1 MEGISPSCL
10 RLDAHESVKRSHRTG
25 VFGIPHRAAFAGIVE
40 RVLTCRTNPRITDAV
55 YGALV
60 VIALVV
66 GVLMLVLGAAYGVL
80 SVAGVGVLF
89 LVIGVQQ
96 YRQVLMRT
104 ASELS
109 LDPSGNKLYWRA
121 IRDHGE
127 LNVADINGVRKSNRP
142 AVYELSS
149 VDGSSIPFWL
159 SQRDGDVQFL
169 FGTLAEMNP
178 SIDMSGLYRKSML
191 WWKGLPNP

>member
-1 MEGISPSCL
+1 
-10 RLDAHESVKRSHRTG
+10 
-25 VFGIPHRAAFAGIVE
+25 
-40 RVLTCRTNPRITDAV
+40 
-55 YGALV
+55 
-60 VIALVV
+60 
-66 GVLMLVLGAAYGVL
+66 
-80 SVAGVGVLF
+80 
-89 LVIGVQQ
+89 
-96 YRQVLMRT
+96 MRT